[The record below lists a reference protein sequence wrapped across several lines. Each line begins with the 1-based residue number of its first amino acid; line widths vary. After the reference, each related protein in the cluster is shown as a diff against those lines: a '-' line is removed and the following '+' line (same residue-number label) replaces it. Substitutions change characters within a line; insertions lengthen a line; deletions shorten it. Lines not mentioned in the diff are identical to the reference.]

1 MRTILLLLI
10 LLSNLVNAQENIA
23 PTLKGEYLGHNPPG
37 LVPEIFAPEIIS
49 GKGRLHCFPT
59 FSADLKQIL
68 WIVLPPKIMTMREV
82 VREWTPPEPATF
94 STEGNNQA
102 PFISAE
108 NSIYFASSRAGG
120 KGALDIWFTT
130 KQAGSFSIPQNMGAK
145 INTDESESQPTLS
158 QNNTLFYTGYVPG
171 KLYNRGIYCSNYEQG
186 EYQTPL
192 QLPEP
197 INIMDPRILDYTP
210 FIASDESYLLF
221 CSNRQ
226 NPELELCHI
235 YISYK
240 NVTGE
245 WSKPMDLSA
254 KMNFTQSSKFPYIS
268 PEGKY
273 LFFSSGENFYWVST
287 DIIKKINKTVTQ

>member
-1 MRTILLLLI
+1 MRTILLLLL
-10 LLSNLVNAQENIA
+10 LLSNLVNAQENIVPA
-23 PTLKGEYLGHNPPG
+23 LKGEYLGQKPPG
-37 LVPEIFAPEIIS
+37 LVPEIFAPELIS

-120 KGALDIWFTT
+120 KGALDIWYTT
-130 KQAGSFSIPQNMGAK
+130 KEAGSFSIPQNMGVN
-145 INTDESESQPTLS
+145 INTDKSESHPTLS
-158 QNNTLFYTGYVPG
+158 QNNTLFYTGFVPG
-171 KLYNRGIYCSNYEQG
+171 KLFNRGIYCSNYEQG

-192 QLPEP
+192 LLPEP

-210 FIASDESYLLF
+210 FISPDESYLLF

-226 NPELELCHI
+226 NPEQELCHI
-235 YISYK
+235 YIAFK
-240 NVTGE
+240 NKNGNWEEPV
-245 WSKPMDLSA
+245 DLSL

-268 PEGKY
+268 PDNKY

-287 DIIKKINKTVTQ
+287 DAIKKIKKTATQ